1 MREELNELLQE
12 MGQPRDTKLSWEK
25 INAQKDFD
33 SMLNNWGAY
42 HELTISDEQREAEK
56 AQHAGKTEEL

>member
-1 MREELNELLQE
+1 MREELNELLLE